1 MRLHGSTV
9 PRLYTR
15 KVLSNYPSI
24 KNATNRSQATP
35 KDVQEAR
42 EKLAAEPSRARVV
55 ELIEEQILEDFQ
67 GDFPVATINYFKIY
81 EICVDI
87 LAEINKVQHAET
99 SRDPYSICS
108 CISERLLSGTD
119 EYVDNPYV
127 IKTFPHRSLLENC
140 KECVLKIAG
149 DTPLSDFQLKL

>member
-1 MRLHGSTV
+1 M
-9 PRLYTR
+9 Y
-15 KVLSNYPSI
+15 
-24 KNATNRSQATP
+24 NRTDWSQATP

-42 EKLAAEPSRARVV
+42 EKLAAEPSRARIV
-55 ELIEEQILEDFQ
+55 ELIQEQILEDFQ

-87 LAEINKVQHAET
+87 LAEINKVEHAET

-108 CISERLLSGTD
+108 CISDRLLSGTD
-119 EYVDNPYV
+119 EYVDNPYLV
-127 IKTFPHRSLLENC
+127 KTFRHRALLENC

-149 DTPLSDFQLKL
+149 HTPLSDFQLKL

>member
-1 MRLHGSTV
+1 MR
-9 PRLYTR
+9 
-15 KVLSNYPSI
+15 YP
-24 KNATNRSQATP
+24 NAENIADRSQATS

-42 EKLAAEPSRARVV
+42 EKLAAEPTKARIA
-55 ELIEEQILEDFQ
+55 ELIEDKILEEFQ

-87 LAEINKVQHAET
+87 LAEINKAEHADT

-108 CISERLLSGTD
+108 CLSERLLQGTD

-127 IKTFPHRSLLENC
+127 IKTFPHRTLLENC
-140 KECVLKIAG
+140 KQCILRVTG
-149 DTPLSDFQLKL
+149 DASLSDFQLKV